1 MFSRSE
7 RKVNSM
13 ITKRIFCIAVIG
25 GIICLTAC
33 GNSNNNS
40 ENNSS
45 AVVVSAVGS
54 RTNSLLDSRVTLQAE
69 AVAYDNG
76 QLTFVY
82 DGKEYTLAM
91 DSELF
96 EHDEKYVNGKSLSQA
111 MINNDI
117 GEVISAEIVTDEGI
131 TKIYSCDVVSPN
143 GEKYASGMYE
153 DIKADVPAEE
163 YDYKLCH
170 KSGSVYEL
178 SNANRTITADFN
190 DLEEWQKG
198 KYPESADDVMFGG
211 YLFTDGKF
219 IIEDINLLVAVNDD
233 GSKTYEPLTT
243 SDYPSFFGTVQT
255 IGDNTAEIKLTDGK
269 TVCTVPT
276 YYCDGEL
283 SEGLEVMVI
292 LDCSTDLFDSGKS
305 ESFDYA
311 VICTDPAEYDPSG
324 HEFGNLAYA
333 KADSNNLGRFIYTEI
348 GDIEK

>member
-13 ITKRIFCIAVIG
+13 ITRRIFCIAVIG

-33 GNSNNNS
+33 GNSQNNS
-40 ENNSS
+40 ENSSS
-45 AVVVSAVGS
+45 AEVVSAEES
-54 RTNSLLDSRVTLQAE
+54 RAGSLLDSRVTLQAE

-111 MINNDI
+111 IINNDI
-117 GEVISAEIVTDEGI
+117 GEVISAEIVASEGI

-178 SNANRTITADFN
+178 SNANRTITAIF
-190 DLEEWQKG
+190 L
-198 KYPESADDVMFGG
+198 PTASLLLRIST
-211 YLFTDGKF
+211 YL
-219 IIEDINLLVAVNDD
+219 L
-233 GSKTYEPLTT
+233 
-243 SDYPSFFGTVQT
+243 
-255 IGDNTAEIKLTDGK
+255 
-269 TVCTVPT
+269 
-276 YYCDGEL
+276 
-283 SEGLEVMVI
+283 
-292 LDCSTDLFDSGKS
+292 
-305 ESFDYA
+305 
-311 VICTDPAEYDPSG
+311 
-324 HEFGNLAYA
+324 
-333 KADSNNLGRFIYTEI
+333 R
-348 GDIEK
+348 

>member
-1 MFSRSE
+1 M
-7 RKVNSM
+7 K
-13 ITKRIFCIAVIG
+13 
-25 GIICLTAC
+25 
-33 GNSNNNS
+33 
-40 ENNSS
+40 
-45 AVVVSAVGS
+45 
-54 RTNSLLDSRVTLQAE
+54 AE
-69 AVAYDNG
+69 AVGYDNG
-76 QLTFVY
+76 QLTFVC
-82 DGKEYTLAM
+82 DDKEYTLAM

-111 MINNDI
+111 IINNDI

-243 SDYPSFFGTVQT
+243 SDYPSFSAQYR
-255 IGDNTAEIKLTDGK
+255 
-269 TVCTVPT
+269 P
-276 YYCDGEL
+276 
-283 SEGLEVMVI
+283 
-292 LDCSTDLFDSGKS
+292 
-305 ESFDYA
+305 
-311 VICTDPAEYDPSG
+311 
-324 HEFGNLAYA
+324 
-333 KADSNNLGRFIYTEI
+333 
-348 GDIEK
+348 

>member
-54 RTNSLLDSRVTLQAE
+54 RTDSLLDSRVTLQAE

-111 MINNDI
+111 IINNDI

-170 KSGSVYEL
+170 KSRSC
-178 SNANRTITADFN
+178 
-190 DLEEWQKG
+190 G
-198 KYPESADDVMFGG
+198 KA
-211 YLFTDGKF
+211 
-219 IIEDINLLVAVNDD
+219 
-233 GSKTYEPLTT
+233 
-243 SDYPSFFGTVQT
+243 
-255 IGDNTAEIKLTDGK
+255 
-269 TVCTVPT
+269 
-276 YYCDGEL
+276 
-283 SEGLEVMVI
+283 
-292 LDCSTDLFDSGKS
+292 CSHTPPQ
-305 ESFDYA
+305 A
-311 VICTDPAEYDPSG
+311 RPP
-324 HEFGNLAYA
+324 
-333 KADSNNLGRFIYTEI
+333 
-348 GDIEK
+348 

>member
-1 MFSRSE
+1 M
-7 RKVNSM
+7 KINKNTDK
-13 ITKRIFCIAVIG
+13 ITKRLFGIAVIG

-40 ENNSS
+40 GNNSS
-45 AVVVSAVGS
+45 AVVVSAVES
-54 RTNSLLDSRVTLQAE
+54 RAGSLLDSRVTLQAE

-111 MINNDI
+111 IINNDI

-198 KYPESADDVMFGG
+198 KYPESADDVMFAAIFLPTASLLLRIST
-211 YLFTDGKF
+211 YL
-219 IIEDINLLVAVNDD
+219 L
-233 GSKTYEPLTT
+233 
-243 SDYPSFFGTVQT
+243 
-255 IGDNTAEIKLTDGK
+255 
-269 TVCTVPT
+269 
-276 YYCDGEL
+276 
-283 SEGLEVMVI
+283 
-292 LDCSTDLFDSGKS
+292 
-305 ESFDYA
+305 
-311 VICTDPAEYDPSG
+311 
-324 HEFGNLAYA
+324 
-333 KADSNNLGRFIYTEI
+333 R
-348 GDIEK
+348 

>member
-1 MFSRSE
+1 M
-7 RKVNSM
+7 KTNINIDK

-25 GIICLTAC
+25 GMICLTAC

-45 AVVVSAVGS
+45 AVVVSNEES
-54 RTNSLLDSRVTLQAE
+54 RADSLLDSRVNLQAE
-69 AVAYDNG
+69 AVGYDNG

-111 MINNDI
+111 IINNDI
-117 GEVISAEIVTDEGI
+117 GEVISAEIITDEGI

-243 SDYPSFFGTVQT
+243 SDLPSFFGTVQT
-255 IGDNTAEIKLTDGK
+255 IGDNVAEIKLTDKK

-276 YYCDGEL
+276 
-283 SEGLEVMVI
+283 
-292 LDCSTDLFDSGKS
+292 
-305 ESFDYA
+305 
-311 VICTDPAEYDPSG
+311 
-324 HEFGNLAYA
+324 
-333 KADSNNLGRFIYTEI
+333 
-348 GDIEK
+348 

>member
-54 RTNSLLDSRVTLQAE
+54 RTDSLLDSRVTLQAE

-111 MINNDI
+111 IINNDI

-153 DIKADVPAEE
+153 DIK
-163 YDYKLCH
+163 
-170 KSGSVYEL
+170 
-178 SNANRTITADFN
+178 ADFN

-255 IGDNTAEIKLTDGK
+255 IGDNTAEIKLTDKK

>member
-1 MFSRSE
+1 M
-7 RKVNSM
+7 
-13 ITKRIFCIAVIG
+13 
-25 GIICLTAC
+25 
-33 GNSNNNS
+33 
-40 ENNSS
+40 
-45 AVVVSAVGS
+45 GS
-54 RTNSLLDSRVTLQAE
+54 RTDSLLDSRVTLQAE

-111 MINNDI
+111 IINNDI

-211 YLFTDGKF
+211 YLLPTAS
-219 IIEDINLLVAVNDD
+219 LLLRI
-233 GSKTYEPLTT
+233 STYL
-243 SDYPSFFGTVQT
+243 
-255 IGDNTAEIKLTDGK
+255 L
-269 TVCTVPT
+269 
-276 YYCDGEL
+276 
-283 SEGLEVMVI
+283 
-292 LDCSTDLFDSGKS
+292 
-305 ESFDYA
+305 
-311 VICTDPAEYDPSG
+311 
-324 HEFGNLAYA
+324 
-333 KADSNNLGRFIYTEI
+333 R
-348 GDIEK
+348 